1 MIERMESIPLKLH
14 KYDNNES
21 YDSKNMNV
29 EYCDASLEI
38 NTYHYKQFCDTC
50 QLNFD
55 RNI

>member
-1 MIERMESIPLKLH
+1 MIERMESMPVKLH
-14 KYDNNES
+14 QYDNNES
-21 YDSKNMNV
+21 YNKNMNV

-55 RNI
+55 RNS